1 MNNHLDRVLEN
12 IGETY
17 KDRIDE
23 GSRFYV
29 EVDIGKCGE
38 SLGFCDVS
46 EQYGGVHAIVPLKK
60 PEPGMTVRIDGRTFK
75 NYARYDSGIAA
86 PGYVAKDSGLPHAP
100 FKPNDSMILNF
111 A

>member
-1 MNNHLDRVLEN
+1 MNNHLDTVLAN

-17 KDRIDE
+17 KDRIGE

-29 EVDIGKCGE
+29 EVDIGKRGE
-38 SLGFCDVS
+38 ALGFEDVRERYS
-46 EQYGGVHAIVPLKK
+46 GVHAVVPLEK
-60 PEPGMTVRIDGRTFK
+60 PEVGMTVRIDGRTFK

-86 PGYVAKDSGLPHAP
+86 PGYVAKDSGLPHAA
-100 FKPNDSMILNF
+100 FEPNDSMILNF